1 MKNVKSKKDILV
13 KDYLKFEKFLN
24 SIKDDD
30 NTSNSKILKFSVCL
44 FYNITEKE
52 FKLLKYQDVIN
63 LNNRIMSILKEE
75 QELVKFFR
83 IKGKKY
89 GIIPNFNDM
98 TLGEYVDCDT
108 DDIIKQICVLYRPVI
123 KHIGKKY
130 SVKQY
135 EADMK
140 MYDYLKNNL
149 TLDIY
154 FGFIAFF
161 LNISKDLLN
170 YTQNY
175 ILNQKDLTAEQRKI
189 LQQNGDGTVS
199 WYNSLIKIYVN

>member
-1 MKNVKSKKDILV
+1 MKIVKSKKDILV
-13 KDYLKFEKFLN
+13 KDYLKFESFLKN
-24 SIKDDD
+24 IKEDDIS
-30 NTSNSKILKFSVCL
+30 SNSKILEFSVCL
-44 FYNITEKE
+44 FYNITKKE
-52 FKLLKYQDVIN
+52 FKLLKYNDVIR
-63 LNNRIMSILKEE
+63 LNNKIMEILKQE
-75 QELVKFFR
+75 QPLIKFFR

-89 GIIPNFNDM
+89 GIIPSFTDM
-98 TLGEYVDCDT
+98 TLAEYVDCDT
-108 DDIIKQICVLYRPVI
+108 DDVIKQICVLYRPVI

-135 EADMK
+135 EADME

-175 ILNQKDLTAEQRKI
+175 ILNQKGLTVEQRKI
-189 LQQNGDGTVS
+189 LQQNGDGIAS
-199 WYNSLIKIYVN
+199 SYNSLIKIYVN